1 MPTTVGSVTRYPA
14 RVSCF
19 WYAVLILVGAA
30 GLMHPWCRGHG
41 AQPWTAV
48 DALFTSTS
56 ACCVT
61 GLSVRSTG
69 NDLSFI
75 GQIWLL
81 LLIQLGGVGI
91 MTVTTY
97 VLFSF
102 GSAESM
108 RARRVISE
116 TLGADETTP
125 LRKVLREVLLFTLIT
140 ELAGSAILFLRLSM
154 IYPPGEALWW
164 AAFHSVSAFC
174 NAGFGLFDDNLTRF
188 QDDPIVI
195 GTIGSL
201 IILGGIGY
209 PVVMDIR
216 KRRKRIGKDFWRSL
230 HLHSKVML
238 IGTAGFL
245 VLGIVVTILF
255 ELHGTFRG
263 LSPWQM
269 LVRATFHSISTRTAG
284 FNSIAVGDLSDATL
298 FFTIVLMG
306 VGGGPCSTAGGF
318 KVSNVM
324 LLIFRAW
331 SSFRGFAEINVFRR
345 TVPEDAVDRAT
356 TTLVLFFVI
365 GSLGTLVLLVFES
378 DVDPSGRRP
387 FLPLVFEAVSAL
399 GTVGLS
405 MGVTPFLSSYG
416 KLTLVALMFLGRLG
430 PISVFA
436 ALARS
441 DRDQIVSYPREEPLT
456 G

>member
-1 MPTTVGSVTRYPA
+1 MPTTVGSVSRYPA

-30 GLMHPWCRGHG
+30 GLMHPWCRGHD
-41 AQPWTAV
+41 AKPWSAV

-69 NDLSFI
+69 NDLSFL

-116 TLGADETTP
+116 TLGAEEGAP
-125 LRKVLREVLLFTLIT
+125 IRKVLREVLLFTLIT
-140 ELAGSAILFLRLSM
+140 ELTGATILFLRLSL
-154 IYPPGEALWW
+154 IYPPAEALWW
-164 AAFHSVSAFC
+164 ALFHSVSAFC
-174 NAGFGLFDDNLTRF
+174 NAGFGLFDDNLVRF
-188 QDDPIVI
+188 QDDPVVI
-195 GTIGSL
+195 GTISSL
-201 IILGGIGY
+201 IVLGGIGY

-216 KRRKRIGKDFWRSL
+216 KRRKRIGKGFWRSL

-238 IGTAGFL
+238 IGTAGALTIGF
-245 VLGIVVTILF
+245 VLTILF
-255 ELHGTFRG
+255 ELEGTFRE
-263 LSPWQM
+263 LSIGQM
-269 LVRATFHSISTRTAG
+269 SLRALFHSVTTRTAG
-284 FNSIAVGDLSDATL
+284 FNSVAVGKLSDATL
-298 FFTIVLMG
+298 YVTIFLMA

-318 KVSNVM
+318 KVSNAM
-324 LLIFRAW
+324 LLLIRSW
-331 SSFRGFAEINVFRR
+331 CSLRGLRKMNVFRR
-345 TVPEDAVDRAT
+345 TIPDDAIDRAAAT
-356 TTLVLFFVI
+356 MVLFI
-365 GSLGTLVLLVFES
+365 AMGSLGALSLLAFES
-378 DVDPSGRRP
+378 DIGSVERRP
-387 FLPLVFEAVSAL
+387 FLPLVFEAASAM
-399 GTVGLS
+399 GTVGLT
-405 MGVTPFLSSYG
+405 MGITPFLSSYG

-430 PISVFA
+430 PISFFA
-436 ALARS
+436 ALARA
-441 DRDQIVSYPREEPLT
+441 DREQPVLYPREEPLA